1 MQSQDFLY
9 LHDDDVHDDDVH
21 DDGVRD
27 GDAHRADPGGCGA
40 RGDRVGSLFCILYQV
55 AGLLDYRL

>member
-9 LHDDDVHDDDVH
+9 LHDDDVH

-40 RGDRVGSLFCILYQV
+40 HGDRGGSLFCILYQV
-55 AGLLDYRL
+55 AGLFLDYRL